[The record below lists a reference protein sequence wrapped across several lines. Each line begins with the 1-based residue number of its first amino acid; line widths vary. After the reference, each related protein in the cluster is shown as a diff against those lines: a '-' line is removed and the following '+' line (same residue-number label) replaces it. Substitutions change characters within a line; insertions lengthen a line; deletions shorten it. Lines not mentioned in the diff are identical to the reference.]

1 MKKINKKYMKILIIL
16 IIALNKKILILYKFN
31 KYNL

>member
-1 MKKINKKYMKILIIL
+1 MKKINKKYMEILIIL
-16 IIALNKKILILYKFN
+16 IIALNKKILILYKFI